1 MAKIAFAN
9 KVDSITN
16 PLPAINKVDAATLNE
31 IKTSVNLL
39 YDSKGWMVY
48 RDTVNS
54 AISKQ
59 TLTALI
65 DNNVTI
71 VDPDPIDEEKPVALG
86 AGNLWVGNKITPM
99 DEGDTYTLRIDF
111 SAEIANITGVF
122 DLKIDIGGGLGVIL
136 NRVETFPRGANT
148 AQRFSFTINI
158 FIRNTFIV
166 NGGNLQV
173 NPSHT
178 MLIWDKQ
185 ITIDRSYAGDI
196 RG

>member
-1 MAKIAFAN
+1 MTKIIFTD

-16 PLPAINKVDAATLNE
+16 PAPAINKVVADDLNSIKAAMNQ
-31 IKTSVNLL
+31 L
-39 YDSKGWMVY
+39 YDSRGWMVY

-71 VDPDPIDEEKPVALG
+71 VDPAPLAEEKPVALG
-86 AGNLWVGNKITPM
+86 TGNLWVGNKITPM
-99 DEGDTYTLRIDF
+99 AEGDTYTLRVDF
-111 SAEIANITGVF
+111 TAEIANVSGVF
-122 DLKIDIGGGLGVIL
+122 DLKIDIGGGLGDIL

-148 AQRFSFTINI
+148 PQRFSFTINI

-166 NGGNLQV
+166 NGGNLQI
-173 NPSHT
+173 NPSHD

-196 RG
+196 R